1 VRRVYQYHGAE
12 HKTINTYESGHEPTA
27 DSVKQFTRFHPRCGT
42 SFIVIVL
49 LVLILLHSFVFAL
62 LPYDMSFGEKLAV
75 RLALIPLVAGLAYE
89 VIRFSGR
96 HADKWWAKP
105 FIWPG
110 VATQH
115 ITTSE
120 PDEQML
126 EVALFSFH
134 KVRELEEKAEATI
147 AAEKA

>member
-1 VRRVYQYHGAE
+1 
-12 HKTINTYESGHEPTA
+12 
-27 DSVKQFTRFHPRCGT
+27 
-42 SFIVIVL
+42 
-49 LVLILLHSFVFAL
+49 
-62 LPYDMSFGEKLAV
+62 
-75 RLALIPLVAGLAYE
+75 VAGLAYE

-126 EVALFSFH
+126 EVALFSFQ
-134 KVRELEEKAEATI
+134 KVRELEERTEEVTATDKA
-147 AAEKA
+147 